1 MQSNHRSGNQLLNTV
16 FFGKYRLVEKLGEG
30 TFGMIFK
37 CESSDGLCA
46 FKFEKKRPNK
56 RSLLK
61 DESNIMKSLKG
72 PGIPKIFSYIEEG
85 DYNIMIMELLGK
97 SLEGL
102 LKKSPDKKFSLKTVC
117 LLGIEMIKILKSIHD
132 KHFIHRDIKPDNF
145 AIGYSNQKQLYLL
158 DFGLAKKYRSSK
170 TLEQKPMMKNK
181 KLIGTARY
189 ASINALKG
197 YDQSRR
203 DDLESVGYVLAYL
216 IRGNL
221 PWQGIAVKTKEEK
234 YAKILYKK
242 QYVTSEQL
250 FKDYPSDLVNYIK
263 YCKYLEYEQEPNY
276 NYLTNLFINIIK
288 NELKEEIDYKFD
300 WIKNDIDL
308 QKSITENYI
317 TESGINNTYLNNTS
331 LINNTNNTVSNIKNN
346 STIINEK
353 NEENENNINGINKI
367 NNNKINNNK
376 DNNNINNDKEYKENK
391 GKEDVIDYYE
401 QILNENKFSKKYEN
415 NMDKEEEED
424 VEEEYKGR
432 KIKHAACCVLF

>member
-1 MQSNHRSGNQLLNTV
+1 MQSNQKIGNQLLNTV
-16 FFGKYRLVEKLGEG
+16 FFNKYRLVEKLGEG

-61 DESNIMKSLKG
+61 DESDIMISLKG
-72 PGIPKIFSYIEEG
+72 PGIPKIYNYIEEG

-102 LKKSPDKKFSLKTVC
+102 LKKSPEKKLSLKTCC

-145 AIGYSNQKQLYLL
+145 AIGYSNPKNLYLL

-181 KLIGTARY
+181 KLTGTARY

-216 IRGNL
+216 LRGSL
-221 PWQGIAVKTKEEK
+221 PWQGIIVKTKEEK

-242 QYVTSEQL
+242 QYITPEQL
-250 FKDYPSDLVNYIK
+250 FNGYPSDLINYIK

-276 NYLTNLFINIIK
+276 NYLTNLFINVIK
-288 NELKEEIDYKFD
+288 NELKEEIDYKYD

-317 TESGINNTYLNNTS
+317 TEDGINDNYLNNS
-331 LINNTNNTVSNIKNN
+331 SIVNNTNNSLSNIKNN
-346 STIINEK
+346 SSIINEK
-353 NEENENNINGINKI
+353 NKENENSIDCKNEIKDNKI
-367 NNNKINNNK
+367 DNNIKNNNNKENNEVNYY
-376 DNNNINNDKEYKENK
+376 DQVLGENCL
-391 GKEDVIDYYE
+391 G
-401 QILNENKFSKKYEN
+401 KKYN
-415 NMDKEEEED
+415 DNIDKDEDEEED
-424 VEEEYKGR
+424 EDYKR
-432 KIKHAACCVLF
+432 KRKHAPCCISF

>member
-1 MQSNHRSGNQLLNTV
+1 MKSTQKIGNQLLNTV
-16 FFGKYRLVEKLGEG
+16 FFNKYRLVEKLGEG

-61 DESNIMKSLKG
+61 LESDAMIALKG
-72 PGIPKIFSYIEEG
+72 PGIPRIISYIEEG

-102 LKKSPDKKFSLKTVC
+102 LKVSPEKKFSLKTVC
-117 LLGIEMIKILKSIHD
+117 LLGIEMLKILKYIHD

-145 AIGYSNQKQLYLL
+145 AIGYSNPSKLYLL

-181 KLIGTARY
+181 KLTGTARY

-203 DDLESVGYVLAYL
+203 DDLESVGYVIAYL
-216 IRGNL
+216 LRGNL
-221 PWQGIAVKTKEEK
+221 PWQGIIVKTKEEK

-242 QYVTSEQL
+242 QYIPPEQL
-250 FKDYPSDLVNYIK
+250 LEGYPSELVDYIK
-263 YCKYLEYEQEPNY
+263 YCQKLEYDQVPDY
-276 NYLTNLFINIIK
+276 NYLMGLFITIIK
-288 NELKEEIDYKFD
+288 NGLKEEIDYKYD

-308 QKSITENYI
+308 QKSIKENYI
-317 TESGINNTYLNNTS
+317 TEDGVNNSYLNNTS
-331 LINNTNNTVSNIKNN
+331 LINNINNSLSLLNNNSSNIIEKEDNKENN
-346 STIINEK
+346 INKINEK
-353 NEENENNINGINKI
+353 NYNNKNIENENKETMHYEQVIDEMNFNKKNKIEKDNNRNKNNIDDEENE
-367 NNNKINNNK
+367 
-376 DNNNINNDKEYKENK
+376 EYN
-391 GKEDVIDYYE
+391 
-401 QILNENKFSKKYEN
+401 S
-415 NMDKEEEED
+415 
-424 VEEEYKGR
+424 KGR
-432 KIKHAACCVLF
+432 KRKHGACCILF

>member
-1 MQSNHRSGNQLLNTV
+1 MHSNQKVGNQLLNTV
-16 FFGKYRLVEKLGEG
+16 FFNKYRLVEKLGEG

-61 DESNIMKSLKG
+61 MESDAMIALKG
-72 PGIPKIFSYIEEG
+72 PGIPRIISYIEEG

-102 LKKSPDKKFSLKTVC
+102 LKASPDKKLSLKTVC
-117 LLGIEMIKILKSIHD
+117 LLGIEMLKILKDIHD

-145 AIGYSNQKQLYLL
+145 AIGYSNPKTIYLL

-181 KLIGTARY
+181 KLTGTARY

-216 IRGNL
+216 LRGNL
-221 PWQGIAVKTKEEK
+221 PWQGIVVKTKEEK

-242 QYVTSEQL
+242 QYITPEQL
-250 FKDYPSDLVNYIK
+250 LDGYPSELVNYLK
-263 YCKYLEYEQEPNY
+263 YCKYLDYEQEPDY
-276 NYLTNLFINIIK
+276 NYLTGLFVNIIK
-288 NELKEEIDYKFD
+288 NELKEEVDYKYD

-308 QKSITENYI
+308 QKSIRENYI
-317 TESGINNTYLNNTS
+317 TEDGINSSYLNNTS
-331 LINNTNNTVSNIKNN
+331 MINNMNN
-346 STIINEK
+346 SISILNNNSSIIDNKDKDKENNDNTNTNTNKINEK
-353 NEENENNINGINKI
+353 I
-367 NNNKINNNK
+367 
-376 DNNNINNDKEYKENK
+376 NNINNNNNDNKIIENDNKETNYYDK
-391 GKEDVIDYYE
+391 VID
-401 QILNENKFSKKYEN
+401 EN
-415 NMDKEEEED
+415 NLKNNNKNNNLDKEEEE
-424 VEEEYKGR
+424 EEEEENSKGR
-432 KIKHAACCVLF
+432 KRKHAACCFIF